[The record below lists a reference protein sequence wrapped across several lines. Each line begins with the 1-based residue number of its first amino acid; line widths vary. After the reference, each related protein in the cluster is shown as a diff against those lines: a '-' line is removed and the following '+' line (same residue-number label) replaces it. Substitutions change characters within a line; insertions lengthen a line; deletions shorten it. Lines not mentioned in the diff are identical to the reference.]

1 MLQKTAMAE
10 HEIQGRLNEDELR
23 QLVRDGE
30 IETVLTVFPDLYGRL
45 VGKRIHGHFFCN
57 EVLGHG
63 MHACDYLLACDMDMD
78 PTPGYRFA
86 SWADGYGDVHCV
98 PDMSTLRR
106 ASWLERTAIVLC
118 DVLNAESEAL
128 VEVAP
133 RSILKRQIERA
144 AGLGFAAKG
153 ASELE
158 FFLLRETYESAHK
171 KDFTN
176 LEPFGWYVEDYH
188 TLQGFKSE
196 PVVGDIRKHLDASGI
211 PVEFSK
217 GEWGPGQTE
226 INVRYADFLEMCDRH
241 IIYKQL
247 AKEVAIQHGLAV
259 SFMAKFDERY
269 AGSSMHMHSSLWAL
283 DSGRPLFDGVG
294 DPSKG
299 RLKDFPDTFRWW
311 LGGLMKHARASTLM
325 FAPYV
330 NSYKRFVAGSFAPTG
345 IAWSYDNRT
354 AGFRVVGRGPSLRV
368 ECRIPGADANPYLAF
383 AAALAAGLD
392 GVTNKIEP
400 PEMFRGDV
408 YAAKD
413 LPTIPTTLRD
423 AISEFDSSAFF
434 KEAFGADV
442 VEHLV
447 HFARTEQAKFDQ
459 VVTTWERRRYLE
471 RA

>member
-1 MLQKTAMAE
+1 MSE
-10 HEIQGRLNEDELR
+10 PEIQGRLDGKELR
-23 QLVRDGE
+23 RLVQSGE
-30 IETVLTVFPDLYGRL
+30 IDTVVTVFTDLYGRL
-45 VGKRIHGHFFCN
+45 VGKRITGRFFCN
-57 EVLGHG
+57 EILGHG
-63 MHACDYLLACDMDMD
+63 MHACDYLLACDMEMD

-86 SWADGYGDVHCV
+86 SWADGYGDIHCV
-98 PDMSTLRR
+98 PDMTTLRR
-106 ASWLERTAIVLC
+106 ASWLDRSAIVLC
-118 DVLNAESEAL
+118 DVLNAETEVPVA
-128 VEVAP
+128 VAP
-133 RSILKRQIERA
+133 RSILKRQLDRA
-144 AGLGFAAKG
+144 ASLGFAAKG

-158 FFLLRETYESAHK
+158 FFLLRETYESAHSK
-171 KDFTN
+171 NFDN

-188 TLQGFKSE
+188 TLQGFKAE
-196 PVVGDIRKHLDASGI
+196 PVVGEIRRHLDASGI

-241 IIYKQL
+241 VIYKQL

-259 SFMAKFDERY
+259 SFMAKMDERY
-269 AGSSMHMHSSLWAL
+269 AGSSMHMHSSLWAI
-283 DSGRPLFDGVG
+283 DTDKPLFAGDG

-299 RLKDFPDTFRWW
+299 NLKELPDHFRWW
-311 LGGLMKHARASTLM
+311 LGGLMQHARASTLM

-383 AAALAAGLD
+383 AATLAAGLD
-392 GVTNKIEP
+392 GIANKIEP
-400 PEMFRGDV
+400 PPMFRGDV

-423 AISEFDSSAFF
+423 AILEFESSAFF
-434 KEAFGADV
+434 KQAFGEDV